1 MDQYEIATAMLIDEY
16 VSIGI
21 LGLVFVLV
29 LERRR
34 LSTVPIWTPILIGAG
49 LIVGS
54 DIIQLFH
61 HFTSFNIIKITA
73 FGECIIFL
81 E

>member
-29 LERRR
+29 IERRR

-49 LIVGS
+49 LMVGLGFIFS
-54 DIIQLFH
+54 DIIPVISSCYF
-61 HFTSFNIIKITA
+61 F
-73 FGECIIFL
+73 
-81 E
+81 